1 MTYKDIKHNEEVN
14 ELLKKGNQNLGLLGY
29 TDHSQAHCVRVA
41 ETAAQILK
49 KFGYSEHDIE
59 LARIA
64 GYMHDIGN
72 AINRNRHAEYGGLL
86 ANEILKQYDLSIPD
100 RITIVSAISNHD
112 ESTGGAV
119 DPISAA
125 LIIGDKTDV
134 RRSRVREK
142 PKATFDIHDRV
153 NYAVTDQTLK
163 INTEKKVISLNLQID
178 TDICSMYEYFEIF
191 LQRMLMCRG
200 AADMLGAT
208 FKLTAN
214 GGRHPERRQVG
225 AHQRCNVNK
234 VRQHCKQHCHPAVM
248 RDVHRLRIVWRC
260 VQHIP
265 QDLPDV
271 YKRHQRYQRTDRRQ
285 HP

>member
-1 MTYKDIKHNEEVN
+1 MTYYKDIKHNEEVN

-142 PKATFDIHDRV
+142 PKASFDIHDRV
-153 NYAVTDQTLK
+153 NFAAISSALQMDREKRQITLD
-163 INTEKKVISLNLQID
+163 IQLD
-178 TDICSMYEYFEIF
+178 DGICSVLDYFEIF
-191 LQRMLMCRG
+191 LERMLMCRR
-200 AADMLGAT
+200 AAEMLGCS
-208 FKLTAN
+208 FKLKAN
-214 GGRHPERRQVG
+214 GS
-225 AHQRCNVNK
+225 K
-234 VRQHCKQHCHPAVM
+234 V
-248 RDVHRLRIVWRC
+248 L
-260 VQHIP
+260 
-265 QDLPDV
+265 
-271 YKRHQRYQRTDRRQ
+271 
-285 HP
+285 

>member
-1 MTYKDIKHNEEVN
+1 M
-14 ELLKKGNQNLGLLGY
+14 
-29 TDHSQAHCVRVA
+29 A
-41 ETAAQILK
+41 ETAAHILK
-49 KFGYSEHDIE
+49 KFGYSEHEIE

-72 AINRNRHAEYGGLL
+72 AINRSRHAEYGGLL
-86 ANEILKQYDLSIPD
+86 ANEILKQYDLSVAD

-119 DPISAA
+119 DAVSAA

-163 INTEKKVISLNLQID
+163 IDLDKKVISLNLQID

-214 GGRHPERRQVG
+214 G
-225 AHQRCNVNK
+225 AK
-234 VRQHCKQHCHPAVM
+234 V
-248 RDVHRLRIVWRC
+248 L
-260 VQHIP
+260 
-265 QDLPDV
+265 
-271 YKRHQRYQRTDRRQ
+271 
-285 HP
+285 

>member
-1 MTYKDIKHNEEVN
+1 MTYKDIKYNEEVN

-41 ETAAQILK
+41 ETAAHILK

-72 AINRNRHAEYGGLL
+72 AINRSRHAEYGGLL
-86 ANEILKQYDLSIPD
+86 ANEILKQYDLSVPD

-142 PKATFDIHDRV
+142 PKASFDIHDRV

-200 AADMLGAT
+200 AADMLGTA

-214 GGRHPERRQVG
+214 G
-225 AHQRCNVNK
+225 AK
-234 VRQHCKQHCHPAVM
+234 V
-248 RDVHRLRIVWRC
+248 L
-260 VQHIP
+260 
-265 QDLPDV
+265 
-271 YKRHQRYQRTDRRQ
+271 
-285 HP
+285 

>member
-29 TDHSQAHCVRVA
+29 TEHSQAHCVRVA
-41 ETAAQILK
+41 ETAAHILK
-49 KFGYSEHDIE
+49 KFGYPEHDIE

-72 AINRNRHAEYGGLL
+72 AINRSRHAEYGGLL
-86 ANEILKQYDLSIPD
+86 ANEILKQYDLSVPD

-142 PKATFDIHDRV
+142 PKSI
-153 NYAVTDQTLK
+153 L
-163 INTEKKVISLNLQID
+163 
-178 TDICSMYEYFEIF
+178 
-191 LQRMLMCRG
+191 
-200 AADMLGAT
+200 
-208 FKLTAN
+208 
-214 GGRHPERRQVG
+214 RHP
-225 AHQRCNVNK
+225 
-234 VRQHCKQHCHPAVM
+234 
-248 RDVHRLRIVWRC
+248 
-260 VQHIP
+260 
-265 QDLPDV
+265 
-271 YKRHQRYQRTDRRQ
+271 
-285 HP
+285 